1 MVCVYCGAKNDD
13 SAAFCTSCG
22 QPLVKTD
29 SNIGVNAGTPQQ
41 GAGNSTGGGTAAPTP
56 VNSAGARQSGKSKS
70 LMPVILGGCAAL
82 VALIVIILVIVNS
95 KPTIKLDDYL
105 SFESS
110 GYDGYGRTYVV
121 IDWDGI
127 EEKYGEK
134 LSFTKQFKK
143 DSGEFGDLIS
153 SLITPMDLLRSSISV
168 QLENTSEL
176 SNGDVIAYTWNVEE
190 ELYTYVKCKT
200 KYSDDSYTVEGLTEI
215 GAFDPFAG
223 LEVTFSGIS
232 PNGWLEYDYNGSP
245 LNTYDFN
252 YDKYS
257 GLRNGDTVTFSIG
270 NTNMEYY
277 AQNYGMI
284 PTSLEKEYV
293 VSGLDEYIE
302 SYGKLTDDFIAGLK
316 SETED
321 TIYAYAAK
329 SYNATSSLTN
339 LAYVGYALNSV
350 KDASASYYG
359 YNELYIIYS
368 GTVSSSNGSF
378 STSRVFFPVRY
389 YNVLSGEN
397 GLSYEGKDSNIAGR
411 SNLDGSGSTY
421 GYRNPITCYMEL
433 VEAKR
438 DSYTSE
444 CGDGFEAYANYEFI
458 AGLDDISDEYKA
470 ILYADAQ
477 DKVQSYIANATGW
490 YDAYGQNGT
499 EVSDFGRLGEYLL
512 LAKTQGNDFAYNNKF
527 IIVFAANVSNSD
539 GRFGTATVYYP
550 VEYDGIVKLPGG
562 EYMTTTTVGLINNTV
577 TISDSSYR
585 TRGYTDGTEMYTR
598 LVTANRENY
607 TYQMTDGLK
616 QFGE

>member
-1 MVCVYCGAKNDD
+1 MVCAYCGTKNDD
-13 SAAFCTSCG
+13 NAAFCTNCG
-22 QPLVKTD
+22 QALIKAD
-29 SNIGVNAGTPQQ
+29 SNSGVNSGTPQQ
-41 GAGNSTGGGTAAPTP
+41 GTGNSTGGGASAPTP
-56 VNSAGARQSGKSKS
+56 VNSAGGQQAGKSKS
-70 LMPVILGGCAAL
+70 LTPVILGGCAAL
-82 VALIVIILVIVNS
+82 VALIVIILIVVNS

-143 DSGEFGDLIS
+143 DSGEYGDLIS

-168 QLENTSEL
+168 KLENTSEL
-176 SNGDVIAYTWNVEE
+176 SNGDVIAYTWNVDE

-200 KYSDDSYTVEGLTEI
+200 KYKDDSYKVEGLTEI
-215 GAFDPFAG
+215 GTFDPFAG
-223 LEVTFSGIS
+223 FEVTFSGIS
-232 PNGWLEYDYNGSP
+232 PNGIVSYDYNGSP
-245 LNTYDFN
+245 LSTYNFN
-252 YDKYS
+252 CDKYS

-270 NTNMEYY
+270 NADMEYY

-293 VSGLDEYIE
+293 VSGLDEYVE

-316 SETED
+316 SDTED
-321 TIYAYAAK
+321 TIYAYAANNYR
-329 SYNATSSLTN
+329 SASLTN
-339 LAYVGYALNSV
+339 LTYVGYALNSV
-350 KDASASYYG
+350 KDASVSYNG
-359 YNELYIIYS
+359 YNELYIVYS
-368 GTVSSSNGSF
+368 GTVSSSDGSF
-378 STSRVFFPVRY
+378 STSKVYFPVRY
-389 YNVLSGEN
+389 ANILSGEN
-397 GLSYEGKDSNIAGR
+397 GLSYEWKDSIVGR
-411 SNLDGSGSTY
+411 SNFDGGRASTN
-421 GYRNPITCYMEL
+421 GYINPITCYMEL

-438 DSYTSE
+438 ENYTSE
-444 CGDGFEAYANYEFI
+444 CGDGFEVYAEYEFI

-477 DKVQSYIANATGW
+477 DKIESYIANGN
-490 YDAYGQNGT
+490 DAYGQAGT
-499 EVSDFGRLGEYLL
+499 IVADFGRLGEYILL
-512 LAKTQGNDFAYNNKF
+512 NKTQGTDFANNNKF

-539 GRFGTATVYYP
+539 GRFGAATVYFP

-562 EYMTTTTVGLINNTV
+562 DYMVTSTVGIVNNRPVLPQVGWYT
-577 TISDSSYR
+577 YY
-585 TRGYTDGTEMYTR
+585 TRGYIDGTEMFTK
-598 LVTANRENY
+598 LITANRERF